1 MKTKRTRFFYIT
13 YKVNKDVYLVN
24 FIVDFRGKIE
34 RRQEV
39 NRNPVVESMTACL
52 KPCLEGKKVIQA
64 VVTFKKTL
72 SASEDFFRFGD
83 FCPTNIEALEYPEVA
98 LRFILKHFEADSQ
111 PSSNMLYSTFPLV
124 RISAFFGKRK

>member
-1 MKTKRTRFFYIT
+1 
-13 YKVNKDVYLVN
+13 
-24 FIVDFRGKIE
+24 
-34 RRQEV
+34 
-39 NRNPVVESMTACL
+39 
-52 KPCLEGKKVIQA
+52 